1 MKEIDRTIEELEL
14 LIGLEYANAEMHHK
28 KTDRFFPALVNA
40 VALLKTQQGKTPN
53 TKYDLNKFSEVL
65 KDTLSKVSEVIE
77 LVKTA
82 QTIEKT
88 PCDNRT
94 YNASEVSTGVA
105 ECAISKTEQLITN
118 LIGGITRVKAGK

>member
-14 LIGLEYANAEMHHK
+14 LIGLEYANAEVHHK

-53 TKYDLNKFSEVL
+53 TQYDLNKFSEVL

-82 QTIEKT
+82 QTLKHLAIIE
-88 PCDNRT
+88 PMN
-94 YNASEVSTGVA
+94 NASGVSTGVA
-105 ECAISKTEQLITN
+105 ECAIAQTEQLITN
-118 LIGGITRVKAGK
+118 LISGITRVKAGK

>member
-14 LIGLEYANAEMHHK
+14 LVGLEYANAEVHHK

-40 VALLKTQQGKTPN
+40 VALLKKQQGKTPD
-53 TKYDLNKFSEVL
+53 TQYDLNEFSEVL
-65 KDTLSKVSEVIE
+65 KDTFDKVSEVIE

-94 YNASEVSTGVA
+94 YNASVLSTGVA
-105 ECAISKTEQLITN
+105 ECAIAQTEQLITN